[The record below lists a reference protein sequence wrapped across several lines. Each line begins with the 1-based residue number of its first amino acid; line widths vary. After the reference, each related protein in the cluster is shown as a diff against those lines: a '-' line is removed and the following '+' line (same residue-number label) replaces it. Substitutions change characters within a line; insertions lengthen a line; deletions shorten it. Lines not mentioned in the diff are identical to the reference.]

1 MRIVHVV
8 RTLDPAAGGLPIVP
22 VRMSAAQAALG
33 HSATVLAQRDDANG
47 AESPVLFR
55 DISGTDRVG
64 RLGVTPAGASSMF
77 GRGRTWAELHDGF
90 RNADIVHL
98 HGVWDP
104 ILWAAAKT
112 ARRLGR
118 PYVLAAHG
126 MLDPW
131 SLAQKR
137 WKKRLA
143 MTLGWRSILNEASAL
158 HLLNEDERQ
167 LVSLLGLTSRTEI
180 IPIGVPLIE
189 IDSGN
194 GDSFTQK
201 YQALAGRPYILFVSR
216 LHYKKGL
223 DFLADA
229 FQRVAQRHPNA
240 HLVVAGPDGGAR
252 GEFEQRVKVAGLG
265 ERVHVLGPV
274 STRDKWDALAGAS
287 CFCLP
292 SRQEGFSMAILEAL
306 AARVPAVISD
316 ACHFPEVAERG
327 AGEVA
332 PLDADA
338 VAAAID
344 RTLSDPDR
352 RRQMGAAGRQLV
364 EEKYTW
370 SRVADISIAVYER
383 ALGRQRNGSTY

>member
-22 VRMSAAQAALG
+22 VRVAAAQVALG
-33 HSATVLAQRDDANG
+33 HSAAVLAQRDAANG
-47 AESPVLFR
+47 EAVPQLFC
-55 DISGTDRVG
+55 DVPGTDRVG
-64 RLGVTPAGASSMF
+64 RLGVTPAGATTMF
-77 GRGRTWAELHDGF
+77 GRGRVWDELREHLGG
-90 RNADIVHL
+90 ADVVHV

-104 ILWAAAKT
+104 VLWAAAHT

-118 PYVLAAHG
+118 PYLVAAHG

-143 MTLGWRSILNEASAL
+143 LALGWRRLLNRAADL
-158 HLLNEDERQ
+158 HLLNEDESR
-167 LVSLLGLTSRTEI
+167 LVAGLGLTAPVEI
-180 IPIGVPLIE
+180 IPIGVPLEE
-189 IDSGN
+189 IDQGRP
-194 GDSFTQK
+194 GAFAARHPQ
-201 YQALAGRPYILFVSR
+201 LAGGTYVLFISR

-223 DFLADA
+223 DYLADA
-229 FQRVAQRHPNA
+229 FRLVADLHPDA
-240 HLVVAGPDGGAR
+240 RLVVIGPDGGAR
-252 GEFEQRVKVAGLG
+252 AEFEQRVKAAGLS

-274 STRDKWDALAGAS
+274 STREKWDALAGAA

-327 AGEVA
+327 AGEVV
-332 PLDADA
+332 PLDAAA
-338 VAAAID
+338 VAAALD

-352 RRQMGAAGRQLV
+352 RRAMGAAGRQLV
-364 EEKYTW
+364 EERYTW
-370 SRVADISIAVYER
+370 ARVAEISIAAYER
-383 ALGRQRNGSTY
+383 ALAR